1 MCRIM
6 KYFLFYFLLTTNI
19 YATEQYAIG
28 PFVDYLRHTPA
39 NAGGQITAMQTKT
52 VSSSGLSWVNINKDK
67 PIYFGF
73 DENKLTL
80 NSSGGITIKVMGVAV
95 WVKSINIDK
104 NGRFVAKTSTP
115 LGIFQGSMDKKVS
128 AELEKL
134 FKPKMQAA
142 FRALQGMRSK
152 RSITDA
158 NQTIQHIVNVFTSG
172 PGSNAVTLPDFRG
185 SLSLN
190 FTPPADR
197 SVGIGYATMDIDKGE
212 LLQAGIDFEVGQR
225 KKFSITGMNMNAP
238 DGVRFRPSS
247 TKGRNT
253 IATVNLRSVCLG
265 TSCPPGSGKMFDV
278 DYISGPEEAATGVAI
293 LAGLILAQ
301 SGELGR
307 ADICKDEVKIDFIR
321 NVINRRVNG
330 EMSRLVKENYKEL
343 IAAGVEP
350 RILKIFL
357 K

>member
-1 MCRIM
+1 M

-19 YATEQYAIG
+19 YANNNYAIG
-28 PFVDYLRHTPA
+28 PFVDYLRNTPA
-39 NAGGQITAMQTKT
+39 VVAGQISAVQTKT
-52 VSSSGLSWVNINKDK
+52 VSSQGMTWVNINKNK
-67 PIYFGF
+67 PIYFSF
-73 DENKLTL
+73 DEKKLNVTS
-80 NSSGGITIKVMGVAV
+80 NGGMTIKVLGVAV

-104 NGRFVAKTSTP
+104 NGKFSAKTSTP
-115 LGIFQGSMDKKVS
+115 LGIFQGSMDKKVT

-134 FKPKMQAA
+134 FKAKMVRA
-142 FRALQGMRSK
+142 FRSLDGMRSK

-158 NQTIQHIVNVFTSG
+158 NQTIQNIMGIFTSG
-172 PGSNAVTLPDFRG
+172 SGANSVDLPDFQG
-185 SLSLN
+185 NLALN
-190 FTPPADR
+190 FTPPANK

-212 LLQAGIDFEVGQR
+212 TLQAGIDFEVGKR
-225 KKFSITGMNMNAP
+225 KKFTITGMSMNAP

-265 TSCPPGSGKMFDV
+265 SSCPPGSGKEFEV

-301 SGELGR
+301 SGELGS
-307 ADICKDEVKIDFIR
+307 AVLCKDEVKIGFIR
-321 NVINRRVNG
+321 NVIDRNVNG
-330 EMSRLVKENYKEL
+330 EMARLVKENYKEL

-350 RILKIFL
+350 RILRLFMK
-357 K
+357 